1 MLEIIYYV
9 IFDFF
14 KNLSLLFMTLAIV
27 IFYFDNPSILENRK
41 KIVFKRSKW
50 FLFMGILLSIITL
63 VMLIIM
69 IINK

>member
-1 MLEIIYYV
+1 
-9 IFDFF
+9 
-14 KNLSLLFMTLAIV
+14 MTLAIV